1 MNPHIYNPHADDVIV
16 PTDQA
21 GDQPAGDQAGDQA
34 SENKRPEPT
43 TGVPFMLAVA
53 REETLVYR
61 NHIARLVALWEAVG
75 VTGLVCAN
83 PAQVQAL
90 IDHVSFLKA
99 IGRQ

>member
-34 SENKRPEPT
+34 GAKKPPEPT
-43 TGVPFMLAVA
+43 TGVPLMLAIA

-61 NHIARLVALWEAVG
+61 GHIARLVELWDAVRMM
-75 VTGLVCAN
+75 GLVCADQTKV
-83 PAQVQAL
+83 PDLLA
-90 IDHVSFLKA
+90 HVEFLRS
-99 IGRQ
+99 IGRK